1 MMRRVTLLLPL
12 TFNDG
17 SAVPTEL
24 LKTIREETFVAFG
37 GWTVAGEVEGA
48 YRMHQTGQKQID
60 RLLELWVVVEDIAV
74 PQLRHLVARF
84 GALLGQEAMYFEVG
98 TSTVEFI
105 PLLPQENQTDDQR
118 GGAAPTS

>member
-1 MMRRVTLLLPL
+1 MKGRQKISGESCRHPCDTVC
-12 TFNDG
+12 G
-17 SAVPTEL
+17 
-24 LKTIREETFVAFG
+24 RG
-37 GWTVAGEVEGA
+37 G
-48 YRMHQTGQKQID
+48 YQKQID